1 MNILLVA
8 GKKELLSQESPTL
21 NAWIEITMGIYKL
34 DKITAFVNHKLEHF
48 ASHFE
53 KSNKN

>member
-53 KSNKN
+53 KWVN